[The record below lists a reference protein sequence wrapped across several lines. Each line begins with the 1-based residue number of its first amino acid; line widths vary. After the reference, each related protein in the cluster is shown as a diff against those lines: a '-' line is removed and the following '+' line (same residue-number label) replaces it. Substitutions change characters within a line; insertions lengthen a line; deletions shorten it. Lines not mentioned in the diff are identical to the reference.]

1 MSEHLCQVCNEIY
14 DGNTQ
19 TIELSDD
26 KNKIHIT
33 GHISCTDRIFNEIR
47 NVKDLKKKN
56 VNQILKEINFIL

>member
-1 MSEHLCQVCNEIY
+1 MSEHLCQVCKEIF

-33 GHISCTDRIFNEIR
+33 GHIGCTDQIFNEIK

-56 VNQILKEINFIL
+56 VNQILKEINLTI